1 MGSLGGVTRLR
12 LLLAAGLC
20 AAAAAA
26 IWALAFGVPAVQSAD
41 VDLLSRFLHRGGPR
55 ATEQAWNLAALLD
68 PVPGALL
75 AAALVARAAL
85 AGRRRQAVVAA
96 VAIGGAAVTAQLLKA
111 GLAAQRDYPPGHY
124 MPPESWPSGHTAGVV
139 SLALALVIVSP
150 PALRWLAALAGAALS
165 GAMMLAILVL
175 GTHYPSDVAGGA
187 LVALGWTCLAAA
199 ALPSAV
205 AARLPQRLAPA
216 GGDVDAA

>member
-1 MGSLGGVTRLR
+1 MRRR

-26 IWALAFGVPAVQSAD
+26 VWALAFHVGAVRAAD
-41 VDLLSRFLHRGGPR
+41 VDLLARFLNRGGPR
-55 ATEQAWNLAALLD
+55 ATEQAWNLASLFD

-75 AAALVARAAL
+75 AGALVAAAAL
-85 AGRRRQAVVAA
+85 AGRRRQALVAA
-96 VAIGGAAVTAQLLKA
+96 VAIGGAAVTATLLKA
-111 GLAAQRDYPPGHY
+111 GLAAQRDFPAGHY
-124 MPPESWPSGHTAGVV
+124 MPPEAWPSGHTAGAV

-150 PALRWLAALAGAALS
+150 PALRWAAAVAGAAVS
-165 GAMMLAILVL
+165 GATMLAILVV
-175 GTHYPSDVAGGA
+175 GTHYPSDVLGGA

-205 AARLPQRLAPA
+205 AARLPQRLAAA
-216 GGDVDAA
+216 GGDVEAA